1 MSRKYKSR
9 KNQNVMI
16 TKILLKC
23 LIYKYNE
30 MLYLYLRSW
39 SYCQTLAALDD
50 KSGWR
55 QSLILMAREIL
66 KCILCTLSRYGELLQ
81 THKYITAKSQNYKTL
96 RIFSFAGFL
105 LSLSYKE
112 GGVRS
117 VNSLSNDDFTLT
129 CPTFSDNLLS
139 KNLIEG
145 KKLFPLSFL
154 FIHVDTFVTFL
165 SCH

>member
-1 MSRKYKSR
+1 MQCFIYTWEVGLHTRRWLRWTINRDEGNCWYWWHEKYW
-9 KNQNVMI
+9 NAFYVHYQGTEN
-16 TKILLKC
+16 
-23 LIYKYNE
+23 
-30 MLYLYLRSW
+30 
-39 SYCQTLAALDD
+39 SY
-50 KSGWR
+50 R
-55 QSLILMAREIL
+55 HINI
-66 KCILCTLSRYGELLQ
+66 
-81 THKYITAKSQNYKTL
+81 SQLNHRNTKTL

-117 VNSLSNDDFTLT
+117 VNSLFNDDFTLT

-165 SCH
+165 SCN